1 MPLLFTLAVR
11 QLRARRRQS
20 ATVLGGVVL
29 GVAVLVVTLS
39 MFTGL
44 LESFTAKILDVAP
57 HVTLKSERIGGSDSD
72 VLVEEA
78 ERGDVAVEL
87 RRSVERQERPMI
99 RNIIGVTRRIE
110 QTLGNRGTV
119 ASPVLSTQ
127 VLASYGVNEL
137 TLPVVGVL
145 PAREARLT
153 GLSRYLLSGSIARL
167 EATRDGML
175 IGARAAEEL
184 KVKAGDRLRL
194 VSLSGEVFTVQIIG
208 VYRMGVEG
216 NDRSA
221 YIHLRLAQNLERALP
236 SEGTGVGVHLADV
249 EDADR
254 AAREITD
261 ATGYRAETWQQT
273 NAGFLSIFRFL
284 QMLFRIVVGFVV
296 VICGFGVANVL
307 VTTVLEKQRDIAV
320 MRSYGVSRGAVVRLY
335 LLQGIIIALVGAVLG
350 CAVGAGG
357 IALLS
362 RIPFNTEGIGAID
375 VETLQMSW
383 NPINFGIA
391 VAATFLVS
399 VIAAVAPARSA
410 ARVQPVT
417 ILRGER

>member
-1 MPLLFTLAVR
+1 MLFALAAR
-11 QLRARRRQS
+11 QLRARRRQT

-29 GVAVLVVTLS
+29 GVAVLVIILS

-57 HVTLKSERIGGSDSD
+57 HVTLKAERLGGLDSD

-78 ERGDVAVEL
+78 ETEGAAVEL
-87 RRSVERQERPMI
+87 ERSVERQDRPLI
-99 RNIIGVTRRIE
+99 RNIMGLTRRVE
-110 QTLGNRGTV
+110 LALGDRITV
-119 ASPVLSTQ
+119 ASPVLSTRA
-127 VLASYGVNEL
+127 LASYGVNEL
-137 TLPVVGVL
+137 TLPVNGVI
-145 PAREARLT
+145 PVREARLT
-153 GLSRYLLSGSIARL
+153 GLSRYLISGTIPRM

-194 VSLSGEVFTVQIIG
+194 VSLSGEVFNVQIVG
-208 VYRMGVEG
+208 VYRMGVEAS
-216 NDRSA
+216 DRSA
-221 YIHLRLAQNLERALP
+221 YVHLRVAQNLERALP
-236 SEGTGVGVHLADV
+236 SEGTGIGIHLSDV

-254 AAREITD
+254 AAREITEL
-261 ATGYRAETWQQT
+261 TGYSAETWQQT
-273 NAGFLSIFRFL
+273 NSGFLSIFRFL
-284 QMLFRIVVGFVV
+284 QMLFRVVAGFVV

-320 MRSYGVSRGAVVRLY
+320 MRSYGVSRGAITRLY
-335 LLQGIIIALVGAVLG
+335 LLQGLMIATFGAVLG
-350 CAVGAGG
+350 CAVGAAG
-357 IALLS
+357 ITLLS

-383 NPINFGIA
+383 SPINFAIA
-391 VAATFLVS
+391 VGATLLVS
-399 VIAAVAPARSA
+399 LIAAVAPARSA
-410 ARVQPVT
+410 ARVQPVM